1 MPEAGSISGAGADAA
16 GLKAGGY
23 LQCPR
28 LLQTAAWAHHP
39 GCRVKTLLICSW
51 SVGRDTGRDGQ
62 RCSDTKAVSETGVRE
77 SLRHTRSNRKKHTH
91 TPRRQK
97 SQEAGEEVRKS
108 KKVGGRE
115 GKEVGKGGKKSGCG
129 RQGQRAG
136 LKRQEGSREIFQHPA
151 SSPAGGSSGA
161 EVGESFLQKAMS

>member
-1 MPEAGSISGAGADAA
+1 MGLGETIGGRERPRCRAEKRMPEAGSISGAGADAA

-28 LLQTAAWAHHP
+28 LLQTAACAHHP

-91 TPRRQK
+91 TPETEKPGGRRG
-97 SQEAGEEVRKS
+97 GEEIKESGRKR
-108 KKVGGRE
+108 RE
-115 GKEVGKGGKKSGCG
+115 GGG
-129 RQGQRAG
+129 
-136 LKRQEGSREIFQHPA
+136 
-151 SSPAGGSSGA
+151 
-161 EVGESFLQKAMS
+161 